1 VVGSGSSGDEEEWD
15 VETDED
21 TLREL
26 EIASRGLCPECGGT
40 LIDFKDDLGCGKRCA
55 RCGWS
60 ASTFG
65 SCRDMTVEE
74 FTAVSRAIRGKR

>member
-1 VVGSGSSGDEEEWD
+1 MVGSGSSDDEEWD

-21 TLREL
+21 ILNEL
-26 EIASRGLCPECGGT
+26 EIASRGLCPECGGM
-40 LIDFKDDLGCGKRCA
+40 LIDFKDDLGWGKRCA

-74 FTAVSRAIRGKR
+74 FAAVSRAIRDKR